1 LEKGGWEGFKRE
13 VSETTT
19 YEGDHMKAVV
29 KYGKGKGLVEMR
41 DVPEPKM
48 KEDEVLIE
56 VKAVSVCGSD
66 LHIYHDS
73 HPYWPP
79 MILGHEFSGII
90 TDVGKEVRGWK
101 IGDRIVSETR
111 IGSCG
116 ACYICQSG
124 YPQACEQKRPYGIGV
139 DGAYTKYVA
148 GPARLLHRL
157 PDNIPF
163 EVGAVIEPT
172 AICVTSVLER
182 CGLQA
187 GESVMITGPGPI
199 GLISLAVARAA
210 GVRMAG
216 VTGTTSD
223 EGLRIE
229 KARELGADFTLIA
242 DKEDPVPKVLERTQ
256 GLGVDILIE
265 TSGNGKAICQAFEM
279 VRRYGRVCAIGIS
292 GKETVPIPYDRGI
305 FKALRYDFCFSSSWT
320 AWETTIGLI
329 SKGLLPIQK
338 VITHRLPLEEWEKA
352 FHLLQNLRAV
362 KVILI
367 P

>member
-1 LEKGGWEGFKRE
+1 
-13 VSETTT
+13 
-19 YEGDHMKAVV
+19 MKAVV
-29 KYGKGKGLVEMR
+29 KYGKGKGLVEIQE
-41 DVPEPKM
+41 VPEPKM

-66 LHIYHDS
+66 LHIYHDA

-79 MILGHEFSGII
+79 VILGHEFSGVIAE
-90 TDVGKEVRGWK
+90 VGKEVKGWK

-111 IGSCG
+111 TGSCG
-116 ACYICQSG
+116 ICYMCQSG
-124 YPQACEQKRPYGIGV
+124 FPQVCEQKRPYGIGIN
-139 DGAYTKYVA
+139 GAYTKYVA

-172 AICVTSVLER
+172 AICVTSILER
-182 CGLQA
+182 SRLQA
-187 GESVMITGPGPI
+187 GESLVITGPGPI
-199 GLISLAVARAA
+199 GLISLAIVKAA
-210 GVRMAG
+210 GAG
-216 VTGTTSD
+216 LVGITGTSSD
-223 EGLRIE
+223 EGIRFE
-229 KARELGADFTLIA
+229 KARELGADFMIVV
-242 DKEDPVPKVLERTQ
+242 DKENPVQKVLEMTN

-265 TSGNGKAICQAFEM
+265 TSGSGKAIYQAFEM
-279 VRRYGRVCAIGIS
+279 VRRLGRICAIGIS
-292 GKETVPIPYDRGI
+292 GKEEVPIPYDRGI

-329 SKGLLPIQK
+329 SKGVLPIEK
-338 VITHRLPLEEWEKA
+338 IITHQLPLEKWEEA
-352 FHLLQNLRAV
+352 FRLLENLQAA

>member
-1 LEKGGWEGFKRE
+1 
-13 VSETTT
+13 
-19 YEGDHMKAVV
+19 MKAVV
-29 KYGKGKGLVEMR
+29 KYGKGKGLVEIR
-41 DVPEPKM
+41 EVPEPKM

-66 LHIYHDS
+66 LHIYHDA

-79 MILGHEFSGII
+79 VILGHEFSGVI
-90 TDVGKEVRGWK
+90 TEVGKEVKGWK

-111 IGSCG
+111 TGSCG
-116 ACYICQSG
+116 ICYMCQSG
-124 YPQACEQKRPYGIGV
+124 FPQVCEQKRPYGIGIN
-139 DGAYTKYVA
+139 GAYTKYVA

-172 AICVTSVLER
+172 AICVTSILER
-182 CGLQA
+182 SRLQA
-187 GESVMITGPGPI
+187 GESLVITGPGPI
-199 GLISLAVARAA
+199 GLISLAIVKAA
-210 GVRMAG
+210 GAG
-216 VTGTTSD
+216 LVGITGTSSD
-223 EGLRIE
+223 EGIRFE
-229 KARELGADFTLIA
+229 KARELGADFMIVV
-242 DKEDPVPKVLERTQ
+242 DKENPVQKVLEMTN

-265 TSGNGKAICQAFEM
+265 TSGSGKAIYQAFEM
-279 VRRYGRVCAIGIS
+279 VRRLGRICAIGIS
-292 GKETVPIPYDRGI
+292 GKEEVPIPYDRGI

-329 SKGLLPIQK
+329 SKGVLPIGNI
-338 VITHRLPLEEWEKA
+338 ITHQLPLEKWEEA
-352 FHLLQNLRAV
+352 FRLLENLQAA

>member
-1 LEKGGWEGFKRE
+1 
-13 VSETTT
+13 
-19 YEGDHMKAVV
+19 MKAVV
-29 KYGKGKGLVEMR
+29 KYGKGKGLVEIR
-41 DVPEPKM
+41 EVPEPKM

-66 LHIYHDS
+66 LHIYHDA

-79 MILGHEFSGII
+79 VILGHEFSGVI
-90 TDVGKEVRGWK
+90 TEVGKEVKGWK

-111 IGSCG
+111 TGSCG
-116 ACYICQSG
+116 ICYMCQSG
-124 YPQACEQKRPYGIGV
+124 FPQVCEQKRPYGIGIN
-139 DGAYTKYVA
+139 GAYTKYVA

-172 AICVTSVLER
+172 AICVTSILER
-182 CGLQA
+182 SRLQA
-187 GESVMITGPGPI
+187 GESLVITGPGPI
-199 GLISLAVARAA
+199 GLISLAIVKAA
-210 GVRMAG
+210 GAG
-216 VTGTTSD
+216 LVGITGTSSD
-223 EGLRIE
+223 EGIRFE
-229 KARELGADFTLIA
+229 KARELGADFMIVV
-242 DKEDPVPKVLERTQ
+242 DKENPVQKVLEMTN

-265 TSGNGKAICQAFEM
+265 TSGSGKAIYQAFEM
-279 VRRYGRVCAIGIS
+279 VRRLGRICAIGIS
-292 GKETVPIPYDRGI
+292 GKEEVPIPYDRGI

-329 SKGLLPIQK
+329 SKGVLPIGK
-338 VITHRLPLEEWEKA
+338 IITHQLPLEKWEEA
-352 FHLLQNLRAV
+352 FCLLENLQAA

>member
-1 LEKGGWEGFKRE
+1 
-13 VSETTT
+13 
-19 YEGDHMKAVV
+19 
-29 KYGKGKGLVEMR
+29 
-41 DVPEPKM
+41 M

-66 LHIYHDS
+66 LHIYHDA

-79 MILGHEFSGII
+79 VILGHEFSGVIAE
-90 TDVGKEVRGWK
+90 VGKEVKGWK

-111 IGSCG
+111 TGSCG
-116 ACYICQSG
+116 ICYMCQSG
-124 YPQACEQKRPYGIGV
+124 FPQVCEQKRPYGIGIN
-139 DGAYTKYVA
+139 GAYTKYVA

-172 AICVTSVLER
+172 AICVTSILER
-182 CGLQA
+182 SRLQA
-187 GESVMITGPGPI
+187 GESLVITGPGPI
-199 GLISLAVARAA
+199 GLISLAIVKAA
-210 GVRMAG
+210 GAG
-216 VTGTTSD
+216 LVGITGTSSD
-223 EGLRIE
+223 EGIRFE
-229 KARELGADFTLIA
+229 KARELGADFMIVV
-242 DKEDPVPKVLERTQ
+242 DKENPVQKVLEMTN

-265 TSGNGKAICQAFEM
+265 TSGSGKAIYQAFEM
-279 VRRYGRVCAIGIS
+279 VRRLGRICAIGIS
-292 GKETVPIPYDRGI
+292 GKEEVPIPYDRGI

-329 SKGLLPIQK
+329 SKGVLPIEK
-338 VITHRLPLEEWEKA
+338 IITHQLPLEKWEEA
-352 FHLLQNLRAV
+352 FRLLENLQAA